1 MLDVK
6 RKEKNMGISMI
17 IDFIALLLC
26 LVGVEMV
33 YDARVITKR
42 LFGFGDQNQAAWGLK
57 ILGFIIAMIGSL
69 LIYF

>member
-57 ILGFIIAMIGSL
+57 ILGFIIDMIGCL

>member
-1 MLDVK
+1 
-6 RKEKNMGISMI
+6 MGISMI

-26 LVGVEMV
+26 LVGVVMV

-57 ILGFIIAMIGSL
+57 ILGFIIAMIGCL

>member
-26 LVGVEMV
+26 LVGVVMV

-57 ILGFIIAMIGSL
+57 ILGFIIAMIGCL

>member
-57 ILGFIIAMIGSL
+57 ILGFIIAMIGCL